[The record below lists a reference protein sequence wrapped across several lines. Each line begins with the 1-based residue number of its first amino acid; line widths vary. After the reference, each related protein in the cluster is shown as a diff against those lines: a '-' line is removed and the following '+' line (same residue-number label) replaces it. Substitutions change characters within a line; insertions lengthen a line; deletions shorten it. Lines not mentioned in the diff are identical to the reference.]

1 MLKYFHAIGE
11 PLGHFGNKENTGRY
25 LCVREELKRKIQDEV
40 EASEV
45 VGGWFYR
52 NIFLNMKDYQEKLA
66 KLNEQPWIEAFQR
79 VTQVFEGFELLD
91 HAYLL

>member
-1 MLKYFHAIGE
+1 MLPEDFITNIYE
-11 PLGHFGNKENTGRY
+11 RVQLWRY

-52 NIFLNMKDYQEKLA
+52 NIFLNMKDFKEANMLRSFTLSSLSKTSEKPLA
-66 KLNEQPWIEAFQR
+66 
-79 VTQVFEGFELLD
+79 
-91 HAYLL
+91 